1 MLVSADIQIY
11 DINRTLKN
19 GIMPS
24 LVSSHTDC
32 HKKYNLRVPTVKQ
45 RDYFGSYLLCDSRKI
60 YSFHNLRRWKKYKQ
74 M

>member
-1 MLVSADIQIY
+1 
-11 DINRTLKN
+11 
-19 GIMPS
+19 MPS

-60 YSFHNLRRWKKYKQ
+60 YSFHNLHRCKEEILFWRLIYIYLAFKFL
-74 M
+74 